1 MSSGPALDAA
11 TKLSVILGDAY
22 PDGASWVGCDAA
34 KMELT
39 FMLGSVGAWHRVA
52 ITQVQ
57 LRALQDNGLID
68 EDFGVHLD
76 GSDAKPSAQQ
86 LH

>member
-1 MSSGPALDAA
+1 MSSDSTLNAA
-11 TKLSVILGDAY
+11 AKLSVILGDDY
-22 PDGASWVGCDAA
+22 PNGASWVGCDAD

-39 FMLGSVGAWHRVA
+39 FMLGNVGAWRTVP
-52 ITQVQ
+52 ITAVQ

-68 EDFGVHLD
+68 EDFGVHLG
-76 GSDAKPSAQQ
+76 GSDAMPSAQQ